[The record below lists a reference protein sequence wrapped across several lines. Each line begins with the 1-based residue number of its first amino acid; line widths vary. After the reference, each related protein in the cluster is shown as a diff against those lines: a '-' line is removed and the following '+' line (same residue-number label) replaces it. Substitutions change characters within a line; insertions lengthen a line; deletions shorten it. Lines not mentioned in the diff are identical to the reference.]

1 MRAERAATR
10 TALPVH
16 LNIKARTPCR
26 SPHCTFYSVEKSA
39 HGTIALSNVI
49 YLMNLIAYC
58 ATRAVT
64 LTRRFEYVRRENAD
78 AAYLTA
84 ATVNIEHYV
93 MYGKY
98 FE

>member
-1 MRAERAATR
+1 
-10 TALPVH
+10 
-16 LNIKARTPCR
+16 
-26 SPHCTFYSVEKSA
+26 
-39 HGTIALSNVI
+39 
-49 YLMNLIAYC
+49 MNLIAYC

-84 ATVNIEHYV
+84 ATVNIERYV